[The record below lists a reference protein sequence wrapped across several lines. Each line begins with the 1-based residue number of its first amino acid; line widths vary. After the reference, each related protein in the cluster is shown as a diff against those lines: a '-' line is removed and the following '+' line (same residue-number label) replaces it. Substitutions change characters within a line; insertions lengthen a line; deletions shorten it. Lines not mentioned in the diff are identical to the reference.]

1 LKATLISGP
10 HLMPAA
16 ASTVASSMAVPTP
29 HSTAVATAVRA
40 GVSETAAPA
49 EAGPGTDPERTGHA
63 ESLAESSSERLF
75 PAFLDLRGRAVL
87 VVGGG
92 AVAKRKVSALLDA
105 GADVRVGAPQLDPEL
120 AAWAAA
126 GRLQH
131 LPGRFV
137 PEWLDA
143 VWLVVA
149 ATDDPEVNRQV
160 SEAGTARR
168 LWVNAVDDIANS
180 SFQVPARIE
189 RGPLQIAI
197 SSGGGA
203 PMLARQLRER
213 LETELDPSLGTLA
226 SLLLRH
232 RNRIREGVPDL
243 DARRR
248 FFADI
253 LAGDVPRLL
262 RSAQT
267 AQGEAE
273 LLRAIAEATGDGSKT
288 HDNASTTSP
297 PDHNIRRRARGSV
310 VLVGAGPGDPGLL
323 TLRGLRALNEAD
335 VILHDRLVSAEVLE
349 LARRDA
355 ERIEVAKEAGHHRTT
370 QEQIHALMLEH
381 ARAGRRVVRLK
392 GGDGFIFGRGGEE
405 LEFLREHDIPY
416 EVVPG
421 ITAALACAAY
431 AGVPLTH
438 RDHAQSLLLA
448 TAHAKSEDDGL
459 DWQAL
464 AQPRQTLA
472 LYMGV
477 AGTARIR
484 DRLIAHGR
492 AADTPFAIIEN
503 GSRAEQRVIVGRLAD
518 LPDRARLHEVK
529 SPALLLIGE
538 VAGLAERLHWFGAA
552 PLSAVSPRADESGAS
567 MSDASEHRSPSPATQ
582 TPTPQTPANSPPLE
596 PMPVA
601 ATLAEAA

>member
-1 LKATLISGP
+1 
-10 HLMPAA
+10 
-16 ASTVASSMAVPTP
+16 
-29 HSTAVATAVRA
+29 
-40 GVSETAAPA
+40 
-49 EAGPGTDPERTGHA
+49 
-63 ESLAESSSERLF
+63 
-75 PAFLDLRGRAVL
+75 
-87 VVGGG
+87 
-92 AVAKRKVSALLDA
+92 
-105 GADVRVGAPQLDPEL
+105 
-120 AAWAAA
+120 
-126 GRLQH
+126 
-131 LPGRFV
+131 V
-137 PEWLDA
+137 PEWLDP
-143 VWLVVA
+143 VWLAIA

-160 SEAGTARR
+160 AEAGAARR
-168 LWVNAVDDIANS
+168 LWVNAVDDIAHS

-213 LETELDPSLGTLA
+213 LEAELDPSLAALA
-226 SLLLRH
+226 RLLLRH
-232 RNRIREGVPDL
+232 RARIREAVRDL
-243 DARRR
+243 GARRR
-248 FFADI
+248 FFAAV
-253 LAGDVPRLL
+253 LAGEVPRLL
-262 RSAQT
+262 RSGALAEGET
-267 AQGEAE
+267 A
-273 LLRAIAEATGDGSKT
+273 LLRAIDQAQRDQAHAQSDAGTDDAPT
-288 HDNASTTSP
+288 RPT
-297 PDHNIRRRARGSV
+297 GSV

-335 VILHDRLVSAEVLE
+335 VILHDRLVSAEVLD

-355 ERIEVAKEAGHHRTT
+355 ECIEVAKEAGHHHTT
-370 QEQIHALMLEH
+370 QAQIHALMLEH
-381 ARAGRRVVRLK
+381 AQAGRRVVRLK

-405 LEFLREHDIPY
+405 LEFLRAHGIAY

-477 AGTARIR
+477 AGAARIR

-492 AADTPFAIIEN
+492 AADTPFALIEN
-503 GSRAEQRVIVGRLAD
+503 GSRAEQRIVVGTLAE
-518 LPDRARLHEVK
+518 LPERAALHRVR

-538 VAGLAERLHWFGAA
+538 VAALAERLHWFGA
-552 PLSAVSPRADESGAS
+552 
-567 MSDASEHRSPSPATQ
+567 
-582 TPTPQTPANSPPLE
+582 PPLGGAAFDTAHAIAE
-596 PMPVA
+596 AVAEMSAEVA
-601 ATLAEAA
+601 ATDSSPTPATPSKPEPPTVPAPDPHPLAARLAEAA